1 MKALL
6 LEKGELMLK
15 DIPSPLP
22 LKEEVLLKV
31 LKAGICSTDLEMVKG
46 YMDFE
51 GVPGHEFVG
60 KIVESSEKTL
70 LGKRVV
76 GEINIACGKCEL
88 CQEGSFISGGTERK
102 GDS

>member
-1 MKALL
+1 MNALVL
-6 LEKGELMLK
+6 DKGRLRLK
-15 DIPSPLP
+15 DIPPSLP
-22 LKEEVLLKV
+22 LKDEVLLKV
-31 LKAGICSTDLEMVKG
+31 LKAGIYRTDLEMVKG

-60 KIVESSEKTL
+60 QVVEAPEKNWE
-70 LGKRVV
+70 GKKVV

>member
-1 MKALL
+1 MNALVL
-6 LEKGELMLK
+6 DKGRLRLK
-15 DIPSPLP
+15 DIPSPVP
-22 LKEEVLLKV
+22 LKEEVLLRV

-60 KIVESSEKTL
+60 QVVEAPEKTL
-70 LGKRVV
+70 IGKRVV

>member
-1 MKALL
+1 MKALFL
-6 LEKGELMLK
+6 DKGRLRLK
-15 DIPSPLP
+15 DIPSPVP
-22 LKEEVLLKV
+22 LKDEVLLKV
-31 LKAGICSTDLEMVKG
+31 LKAGICSTDLEIVKG
-46 YMDFE
+46 YMGFE

-76 GEINIACGKCEL
+76 GEINIGCGKCEL